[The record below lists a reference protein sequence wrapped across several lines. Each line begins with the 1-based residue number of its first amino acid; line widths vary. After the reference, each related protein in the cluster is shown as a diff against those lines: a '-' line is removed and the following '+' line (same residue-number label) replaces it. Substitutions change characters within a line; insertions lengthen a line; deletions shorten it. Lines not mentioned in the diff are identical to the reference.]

1 MELLNSFKGE
11 DNTPWLC
18 CGNFNVVLNQE
29 EKGGGNLVMMNQML
43 MFADT
48 LDTCDLCDLGFLGN
62 RFTWTNKRRGKDGI
76 LKRVHRSV
84 ANPK

>member
-1 MELLNSFKGE
+1 
-11 DNTPWLC
+11 
-18 CGNFNVVLNQE
+18 
-29 EKGGGNLVMMNQML
+29 MMNQML